1 MATVFQRLG
10 MAARAAI
17 AAWRNPQQGN
27 ATDDIRGRLNLLW
40 SYYDNSVFDSVA
52 QWAAYRSNYVLY
64 RNIRSIYNPTRRLVN
79 FYVAQ
84 VYPGVLSEDGKELP
98 DGIPLAIPFSKDTD
112 PKLVSASAQFWQWGN
127 WQSNNKLMIR
137 YGGATGSSLVEIVDN
152 VQRGKVSAAVRWPGL
167 LADRAKDDG
176 PSLVLD
182 DVGNVKFYALEYE
195 ATDESGDSYTY
206 RKEVSQE
213 SFIEYRDEKVASE
226 ELNPYGFVPAVWC
239 KHIDEGWGV
248 DGEGVY
254 GAPAI
259 SGSIGKIDELNGLAS
274 HTHDHIDLL
283 IDSPGIIASDGK
295 MGRVGEQ
302 ASAIKTA
309 RTAAVD
315 EFASREATSALKTLR
330 RLLMSGPKGTTWV
343 PMTGNL
349 QPEQAIPAMDH
360 LLTEIE
366 HDFPELG
373 MYQELRKMSEV
384 TGPGAARMMGDV
396 YSRVL
401 EVSSNYDTQSIK
413 LFQMAT
419 AIGGFRYKENREGW
433 RIRTEAQAKFSPFD
447 LDSYARGELNMA
459 IMPRPLIPMT
469 EDDTITL
476 TGKRLDNAKKAQ
488 GIFNDDKV
496 LEVAGISDEDERA
509 EILAEREKEAL
520 SAPALAR
527 NALPNAS
534 PIIRGLLKPATNGRG
549 R

>member
-1 MATVFQRLG
+1 MS

-17 AAWRNPQQGN
+17 SAWRNPRETG
-27 ATDDIRGRLNLLW
+27 TIDDVRSRLNLLW
-40 SYYDNSVFDSVA
+40 SYYDNSVFDNLA
-52 QWAAYRSNYVLY
+52 AWANYRANYVLY

-84 VYPGVLSEDGKELP
+84 VYPGVLSEDATKLP
-98 DGIPLAIPFSKDTD
+98 DGVAIAIPFSDDTD
-112 PKLVSASAQFWQWGN
+112 EALKLAIAQFWQWSN
-127 WQSNNKLMIR
+127 WQSNNKLMVR
-137 YGGATGSSLVEIVDN
+137 YGGATGSCLVEVVDN
-152 VQRGKVSAAVRWPGL
+152 VERGKITTAVRWPGL
-167 LADRAKDDG
+167 IADRAADDG

-195 ATDESGDSYTY
+195 ATDEAGDTYTY
-206 RKEVSQE
+206 RKEVGQDS
-213 SFIEYRDEKVASE
+213 ITEYRDDKITSQED
-226 ELNPYGFVPAVWC
+226 NPYGFVPAVWA

-248 DGEGVY
+248 DGEGLY

-274 HTHDHIDLL
+274 HAHDHIDSL
-283 IDSPGIIASDGK
+283 IDSPGIISSDGGV
-295 MGRVGEQ
+295 GRIGEQ
-302 ASAIKTA
+302 ANAIKVTRSTTA
-309 RTAAVD
+309 D
-315 EFASREATSALKTLR
+315 EFATVGANTAMRTLR
-330 RLLMSGPKGTTWV
+330 RLLLKAPKGASWV
-343 PMTGNL
+343 PLTGNL

-401 EVSSNYDTQSIK
+401 EVSSNYDQQSIK
-413 LFQMAT
+413 LFQMAA
-419 AIGGFRYKENREGW
+419 AIGGFRFRENREGW
-433 RIRTEAQAKFSPFD
+433 RLKTEAQAKFAPFD
-447 LDSYARGELNMA
+447 LDSYARGDLNMA

-496 LEVAGISDEDERA
+496 LEVAGVSDEDERSA
-509 EILAEREKEAL
+509 ILAEREKEKEQAVAL
-520 SAPALAR
+520 
-527 NALPNAS
+527 LPQPKPNGDS
-534 PIIRGLLKPATNGRG
+534 QIIQ
-549 R
+549 

>member
-1 MATVFQRLG
+1 MV
-10 MAARAAI
+10 ARAAV
-17 AAWRNPQQGN
+17 AAWRGPQE
-27 ATDDIRGRLNLLW
+27 ATPADEVRARLNLYW
-40 SYYDNSVFDSVA
+40 SYYENSNFENVA
-52 QWAAYRSNYVLY
+52 TWAAYRSNYTLY

-84 VYPGVLSEDGKELP
+84 VYPGVLSEDAAKLP
-98 DGIPLAIPFSKDTD
+98 DGIAIAIPFSDDTD
-112 PKLVSASAQFWQWGN
+112 DALKLAVAQFWQWSN
-127 WQSNNKLMIR
+127 WQLNNKLMVR
-137 YGGATGSSLVEIVDN
+137 YGGATGSVLVEVVDN
-152 VQRGKVSAAVRWPGL
+152 VARGKIATAVRWPGL

-176 PSLVLD
+176 PSLILD
-182 DVGNVKFYALEYE
+182 DVGNVKFYALEYQ
-195 ATDESGDSYTY
+195 ATDEAGEIFTY

-213 SFIEYRDEKVASE
+213 SIIEYADDKVTSE
-226 ELNPYGFVPAVWC
+226 TENPYGFVPAVWA

-248 DGEGVY
+248 DGEGLY

-274 HTHDHIDLL
+274 HTHDHIDALV
-283 IDSPGIIASDGK
+283 DSPGIISSDGGVGK
-295 MGRVGEQ
+295 IGEQ
-302 ASAIKTA
+302 ANAIKA
-309 RTAAVD
+309 LRSNAQD
-315 EFASREATSALKTLR
+315 EFATPAATSVMRTMR
-330 RLLMSGPKGTTWV
+330 RLLLKAPKGASWV
-343 PMTGNL
+343 PLTGNL
-349 QPEQAIPAMDH
+349 QPEQVIPAMEH

-413 LFQMAT
+413 LFQMAA
-419 AIGGFRYKENREGW
+419 AIGGFRFRENREGW
-433 RIRTEAQAKFSPFD
+433 RLRTEAQAKFAPFD
-447 LDSYARGELNMA
+447 LDSYARGDLNMA

-496 LEVAGISDEDERA
+496 LEVAGVSDETERA
-509 EILAEREKEAL
+509 EILRQREAEKPEIVPPL
-520 SAPALAR
+520 GQV
-527 NALPNAS
+527 
-534 PIIRGLLKPATNGRG
+534 PINGG
-549 R
+549 AQIQ

>member
-1 MATVFQRLG
+1 

-17 AAWRNPQQGN
+17 AAWRGPQDSTT
-27 ATDDIRGRLNLLW
+27 AADVRGRLNLLW
-40 SYYDNSVFDSVA
+40 SYYQNSTFDSVA
-52 QWAAYRSNYVLY
+52 AWAAYRSNYVLY

-84 VYPGVLSEDGKELP
+84 VYPGVLSEDATTLP
-98 DGIPLAIPFSKDTD
+98 DGVAIAIPFSADTD
-112 PKLVSASAQFWQWGN
+112 DALKMAVAQFWQWSN
-127 WQSNNKLMIR
+127 WQSNNKLMVR
-137 YGGATGSSLVEIVDN
+137 YGGATGSCLVEMVDN
-152 VQRGKVSAAVRWPGL
+152 VARGKVTTSVRWPGL

-182 DVGNVKFYALEYE
+182 DVGNVKFYALEYQATNE
-195 ATDESGDSYTY
+195 AGDTYTY
-206 RKEVSQE
+206 RKEVGQE
-213 SFIEYRDEKVASE
+213 SIIEYADDKVISE
-226 ELNPYGFVPAVWC
+226 EPNPYGFVPAVWC
-239 KHIDEGWGV
+239 KHIDEGWGM

-274 HTHDHIDLL
+274 HTHDHIDALV
-283 IDSPGIIASDGK
+283 DSPGIISSDGGVGK
-295 MGRVGEQ
+295 IGEQ
-302 ASAIKTA
+302 ANAIKVA
-309 RTAAVD
+309 RTPAQD
-315 EFASREATSALKTLR
+315 EFATVGATSAMRTLR
-330 RLLMSGPKGTTWV
+330 RLLLKAPKGASWV
-343 PMTGNL
+343 PLTGNL
-349 QPEQAIPAMDH
+349 QPEQVIPAMDH

-413 LFQMAT
+413 LFQMAA
-419 AIGGFRYKENREGW
+419 AIGGFRYRENREGW
-433 RIRTEAQAKFSPFD
+433 RLRTEAQAKFAPFD
-447 LDSYARGELNMA
+447 LDSYARGDLSMA

-476 TGKRLDNAKKAQ
+476 TGKRLANAKAAQ

-496 LEVAGISDEDERA
+496 LELAGVSDETERA
-509 EILAEREKEAL
+509 EILREREKEKAAAIDAM
-520 SAPALAR
+520 SQVP
-527 NALPNAS
+527 
-534 PIIRGLLKPATNGRG
+534 TNGAIG
-549 R
+549 SATIQ

>member
-1 MATVFQRLG
+1 

-17 AAWRNPQQGN
+17 AAWRGPRE
-27 ATDDIRGRLNLLW
+27 TDSADSIRARLNLLW
-40 SYYDNSVFDSVA
+40 SYYDNSVFDNLA
-52 QWAAYRSNYVLY
+52 AWASYRSNYTLY

-84 VYPGVLSEDGKELP
+84 VYPGVLSEDATKLP
-98 DGIPLAIPFSKDTD
+98 DGVAIAIPFSDDTD
-112 PKLVSASAQFWQWGN
+112 EALKLAIAQFWQWSN
-127 WQSNNKLMIR
+127 WQSNNKLMVR
-137 YGGATGSSLVEIVDN
+137 YGGATGSCLVEVVDN
-152 VQRGKVSAAVRWPGL
+152 VARGKITTAVRWPGL
-167 LADRAKDDG
+167 LADRALDDS

-182 DVGNVKFYALEYE
+182 DVGNVKFYALEYQ
-195 ATDESGDSYTY
+195 ATDEAGDSYTY

-213 SFIEYRDEKVASE
+213 AFTEYRDDEVTSQE
-226 ELNPYGFVPAVWC
+226 DNPYGFVPAVWC
-239 KHIDEGWGV
+239 KHVDEGWGV
-248 DGEGVY
+248 DGEGLY

-274 HTHDHIDLL
+274 HSNDQIDLL
-283 IDSPGIIASDGK
+283 IDSPGIISSDGK
-295 MGRVGEQ
+295 IGRVGEQ
-302 ASAIKTA
+302 ANAIKATRA
-309 RTAAVD
+309 AAVD
-315 EFASREATSALKTLR
+315 EFASPAATSTLRTLR
-330 RLLMSGPKGTTWV
+330 RLLLHAPKGASWV
-343 PMTGNL
+343 PLTGNL

-413 LFQMAT
+413 LFQMAA
-419 AIGGFRYKENREGW
+419 AIGGFRYQENREGW
-433 RIRTEAQAKFSPFD
+433 RLRTAAQAKFAPFG

-488 GIFNDDKV
+488 GIFNDEKV
-496 LEVAGISDEDERA
+496 LEVAGVPEDERA
-509 EILAEREKEAL
+509 TILSERENEREKAATL
-520 SAPALAR
+520 LPPAK
-527 NALPNAS
+527 PNGGS
-534 PIIRGLLKPATNGRG
+534 QLIQ
-549 R
+549 